1 MGRVVLEKQGTPSFI
16 PTPLSTRAASI
27 RGLDVEST
35 IACLADSV
43 IGLCVSMGEDTELML
58 WNYCKYSSVCLTLSW
73 HFFSRAT
80 TLIF

>member
-35 IACLADSV
+35 